1 MKTLKMTLVFFS
13 LTGLL
18 PFHGKAQGIGGF
30 FNQQSSKT
38 NLMIAQ
44 IAGYQTYLQEI
55 RTGYNITES
64 GLNTVHE
71 LKGGTFDLHTAY
83 FNSLLQVNP
92 VIKNNAKAKACAD
105 LQQQIVTL
113 FTTEIAWQQ
122 KQQILNAPE
131 IAYIKAVYQNLAGKC
146 KTDMSELTDVLTP
159 GKLQMTDHQRLERI
173 DHVYASMQDKQ
184 AFASS
189 FTSHCRQMATDRK
202 RAKLDNDQ
210 LKKLYGIG

>member
-1 MKTLKMTLVFFS
+1 MKILKITLVFFF
-13 LTGLL
+13 LTGLFAL
-18 PFHGKAQGIGGF
+18 SGKAQGTGGF

-38 NLMIAQ
+38 DLMIAQ
-44 IAGYQTYLQEI
+44 IAGYQTYLHEI
-55 RTGYNITES
+55 KRGYNIARS

-83 FNSLLQVNP
+83 FNSLQQVNP

-122 KQQILNAPE
+122 KAQILNTAE
-131 IAYIKAVYQNLAGKC
+131 IAYVKAVYQNLLSKC
-146 KTDMSELTDVLTP
+146 KTDMEELTDVLTP

-189 FTSHCRQMATDRK
+189 FTSHCRQMATDRT

-210 LKKLYGIG
+210 LKKLYGIR